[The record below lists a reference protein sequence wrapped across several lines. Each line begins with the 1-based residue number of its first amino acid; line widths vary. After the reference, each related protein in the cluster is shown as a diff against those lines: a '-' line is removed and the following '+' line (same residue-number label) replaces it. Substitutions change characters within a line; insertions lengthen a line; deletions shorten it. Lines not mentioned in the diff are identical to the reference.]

1 MNNNNSSIIQNALQ
15 DLFMEAISPGS
26 RTSASASARTPS
38 RTERPSEIPVTRNR
52 PIRTNMGTMPTNV
65 QTQRVNV
72 LNGMIRD
79 YNKNILEYQRN
90 MRDIIDTVYEIQ
102 PVNSVIYN
110 MAETTSPN
118 VSQPAANEP
127 YVNTQ
132 SRTRPSSRPN
142 SRPSNQPRTRAPIYN
157 PYAYFEYTISPLH
170 NTNYTH
176 SGLTSAQIALHT
188 RPLVYDSSMSTNTC
202 PISLDTFQ
210 AGDAILEI
218 CGCGHIFKETHLRT
232 WLTRNFRCPVCRY
245 DVQTYRSTTQA
256 QSPVQI
262 PVSSSNT
269 RNHIFDE
276 YDETDS
282 SADEEESKE
291 EDVLEEEKTDDIS
304 RNPINTT
311 YSTNNSNEI
320 MQNLTRGMMQN
331 TDIADGN
338 VYSFEIPLYDA
349 SYNT

>member
-26 RTSASASARTPS
+26 SSTSRTSARTTS
-38 RTERPSEIPVTRNR
+38 RTERPTEIPVTRNR
-52 PIRTNMGTMPTNV
+52 PIRTHIGTMPTNV

-110 MAETTSPN
+110 TAETTAPN
-118 VSQPAANEP
+118 ISQPAANEP

-132 SRTRPSSRPN
+132 SRPRPSSRPTT
-142 SRPSNQPRTRAPIYN
+142 QPRSRAPIYN
-157 PYAYFEYTISPLH
+157 PYAYFEYTISPIH
-170 NTNYTH
+170 NTTYTH
-176 SGLTSAQIALHT
+176 NGLTSAQIALHT
-188 RPLVYDSSMSTNTC
+188 RPLIYDNSMSTNTC

-245 DVQTYRSTTQA
+245 DVQTYHSTTQTPA
-256 QSPVQI
+256 PR
-262 PVSSSNT
+262 PESSSNT
-269 RNHIFDE
+269 RTRIFEE
-276 YDETDS
+276 YDDDDS
-282 SADEEESKE
+282 VEESKE
-291 EDVLEEEKTDDIS
+291 EDVLEEEKTNDIS
-304 RNPINTT
+304 RN
-311 YSTNNSNEI
+311 STNNSNEI
-320 MQNLTRGMMQN
+320 MQNLTQLFRGMVQN
-331 TDIADGN
+331 TDVVDGN
-338 VYSFEIPLYDA
+338 VYSFEFPLYDA

>member
-1 MNNNNSSIIQNALQ
+1 MNNNNSSIIQNALL
-15 DLFMEAISPGS
+15 DLFMEAITPGS
-26 RTSASASARTPS
+26 STSTSASARTSASSTARTSS
-38 RTERPSEIPVTRNR
+38 RAERPTVSATEIPVTQIYNR
-52 PIRTNMGTMPTNV
+52 PNRTNMGTMPTNV

-110 MAETTSPN
+110 TAETYAPN
-118 VSQPAANEP
+118 VSRPVADEP
-127 YVNTQ
+127 R
-132 SRTRPSSRPN
+132 SRSST
-142 SRPSNQPRTRAPIYN
+142 QPRTRAPIHN
-157 PYAYFEYTISPLH
+157 PYAYFEYTISPIH
-170 NTNYTH
+170 NTTYTH

-188 RPLVYDSSMSTNTC
+188 RPLIYDTSMSTNTC

-245 DVQTYRSTTQA
+245 DVQTYRSTTQSHA
-256 QSPVQI
+256 PR
-262 PVSSSNT
+262 PESSSNT
-269 RNHIFDE
+269 RTRIFNG
-276 YDETDS
+276 YDSDS
-282 SADEEESKE
+282 SSDEEESKE

-304 RNPINTT
+304 RNSI
-311 YSTNNSNEI
+311 NNSNEI
-320 MQNLTRGMMQN
+320 MQNLTQLFRGMVQN
-331 TDIADGN
+331 TDVVDGN
-338 VYSFEIPLYDA
+338 IYSFEIPLYDA